1 MPCSDLFSS
10 SSKVR
15 IGVSVSCACTGM
27 SWIHDTV
34 STTEILCD
42 RHQLEASLEEQFSL
56 FNNLF
61 NIGYVTAHLWCT
73 MRKTM
78 RRPRESSHMS
88 LNTFLLSAKRK
99 ESRTTGKNA
108 EMCNNQ
114 PYAFVIFGEIA
125 TTQRIFDKGIMIFIL
140 SICSWLSAALAAN
153 FSQLLERMDDT
164 LSSDSEPFSG
174 IKYSLL

>member
-125 TTQRIFDKGIMIFIL
+125 TTQRILIKV
-140 SICSWLSAALAAN
+140 SWFLFYQFVLDYQLRWQQISAN
-153 FSQLLERMDDT
+153 YWKEWTT
-164 LSSDSEPFSG
+164 LCRVTVNLFRV
-174 IKYSLL
+174 